1 MSELYLPAVADTI
14 LPALMELNGAFAG
27 ILAQAAGEAAGA
39 AGEAAGAAGDRV
51 AAPSFFQSLLRNP
64 VWLVA
69 GLAILFYVMILL
81 PERRRQTQ
89 VTRMRAD
96 LKKNDR
102 VLTSGGIYGTVVGTS
117 ADSDEVTLRVDDSN
131 NTRIRVTRS
140 SIATTL
146 KSGKEE
152 SSG

>member
-1 MSELYLPAVADTI
+1 MSELFLTAVADTI

-27 ILAQAAGEAAGA
+27 ILAQAAGEAAQA
-39 AGEAAGAAGDRV
+39 AGEAAGAADP
-51 AAPSFFQSLLRNP
+51 ADPPSFFQSLLRNP

-69 GLAILFYVMILL
+69 GLALLFYVMILL
-81 PERRRQTQ
+81 PEKRRQSE
-89 VTRMRAD
+89 VVRMRAD

-117 ADSDEVTLRVDDSN
+117 SDSDEVTLRVDDSN